1 MHKIVKA
8 GMAGALLVLC
18 GCSGSGSAAEETIDA
33 QTEYGCNILNVY
45 NAGEYIGEDVI
56 SNFEKKYNAKVNY
69 DMFESNEMLYT
80 KLLGGSSY
88 DVLVPSDY
96 MIEQLMQEKRIQK
109 IDMNAMK
116 NYDNLD
122 PYVVEML
129 KVFDPN
135 QEYAVPY
142 FWGSVGLVYNRNTV
156 DEETIKKEG
165 WNIYHNTDYKGRIYF
180 YDSQRDGFMVAF
192 KALGYSMNTDNP
204 DEIEE
209 AFKWLRE
216 MNATM
221 EPAYVTDEII
231 DDMVSGK
238 KDIAMMYS
246 GDAAYVM
253 SENPDMAWYE
263 PEQGTNIWIDAMVI
277 PSNAS
282 CVPLANEFINYVISI
297 EVQRE
302 NSEYVGYTSVDTAVV
317 EELSGEDGAFFEN
330 PAYLPRKGFA
340 KDEVFH
346 YNEELKAMLADRWTK
361 VKIQN

>member
-8 GMAGALLVLC
+8 GMAGTLLVLC

-33 QTEYGCNILNVY
+33 QTEYGCNVLNIY

-96 MIEQLMQEKRIQK
+96 MIEQLMQEKRLQT
-109 IDMNAMK
+109 IDRDAMT
-116 NYDNLD
+116 NYGNLD
-122 PYVVEML
+122 PNVVEML

-142 FWGSVGLVYNRNTV
+142 FWGSVGLLYNRNTV

-192 KALGYSMNTDNP
+192 KALGYSMNTDNA
-204 DEIEE
+204 DEIQKAYE
-209 AFKWLRE
+209 WLRE

-253 SENPDMAWYE
+253 AENPDMAWYE

-277 PSNAS
+277 PANAS

-297 EVQRE
+297 DVQRE

-317 EELSGEDGAFFEN
+317 EELSGEGGAFFEN
-330 PAYLPRKGFA
+330 PAYTPRTGFA

-346 YNEELKAMLADRWTK
+346 YNEELKAMLSDLWNK
-361 VKIQN
+361 VKIQ

>member
-1 MHKIVKA
+1 MHKIIKTGV
-8 GMAGALLVLC
+8 AGALLVLC
-18 GCSGSGSAAEETIDA
+18 GCSGNASAPEETIDA
-33 QTEYGCNILNVY
+33 QTEYGCNVLNVF
-45 NAGEYIGEDVI
+45 NAGEYIAEDVV

-96 MIEQLMQEKRIQK
+96 MIEQLMQEKRLQP
-109 IDMNAMK
+109 IDKNAMT
-116 NYDNLD
+116 NYSNLD
-122 PYVVEML
+122 PYVIEML

-135 QEYAVPY
+135 TEYAVPY
-142 FWGSVGLVYNRNTV
+142 FWGSVGLLYNRNTV

-192 KALGYSMNTDNP
+192 KALGYSMNTDKP
-204 DEIEE
+204 EEIEA
-209 AFKWLRE
+209 AFQWLRE

-231 DDMVSGK
+231 DDMVNGK

-263 PEQGTNIWIDAMVI
+263 PDQGTNIWIDAMVI

-282 CVPLANEFINYVISI
+282 CVPLANEFINYIISI
-297 EVQRE
+297 DVQRD
-302 NSEYVGYTSVDTAVV
+302 NSEYVGYTSVDTAVI
-317 EELSGEDGAFFEN
+317 EELSSEDGTFFEN
-330 PAYLPRKGFA
+330 SAYLPRNGYA

-361 VKIQN
+361 VKVNN